1 MPDLAPVAAEMTE
14 RGFSVFPLL
23 PDSKRPAVKWRNVST
38 ADTELV
44 LAEWPGNGNIGVDCG
59 ASGLI
64 VVDLDVHSADGVNA
78 FTKLCEEHEAD
89 QDWPDTLIVATP
101 SGGFH
106 LYFTAVEGLGNGTGA
121 LPKGIDIRG
130 DGGYV
135 VGYGSEIGGRAYK
148 IHSSSS
154 IKELPAWL
162 LGIIKTPRRKDR
174 PQTGNE
180 RPQTG
185 KDRPQ
190 TERRSLLLSLKMM
203 SRLDVEKAV
212 NGILNKLA
220 TAGEGDRNALLYWAS
235 CRIFEYVAAG
245 RINGNEAEAALL
257 AAAEI
262 NGVLAD
268 DGEHQCRKTIDSART
283 AVA

>member
-14 RGFSVFPLL
+14 RGFSVSPLL

-121 LPKGIDIRG
+121 LPKGMTSVATAAMSSATGRRSA
-130 DGGYV
+130 
-135 VGYGSEIGGRAYK
+135 VGRTRSTAAAA
-148 IHSSSS
+148 S
-154 IKELPAWL
+154 ELPAWL